1 MKAHGSTILVLRMA
15 VRVKVGF
22 RSSGAVPDLLISL
35 ISPKHLSKRPAVGIP
50 FSTTTGAF
58 EEARSRLP

>member
-22 RSSGAVPDLLISL
+22 RSSGAVPDLPPDLPR
-35 ISPKHLSKRPAVGIP
+35 SP
-50 FSTTTGAF
+50 
-58 EEARSRLP
+58 RSVQNV

>member
-22 RSSGAVPDLLISL
+22 RSSGAVPDLPR
-35 ISPKHLSKRPAVGIP
+35 SPKELI
-50 FSTTTGAF
+50 
-58 EEARSRLP
+58 

>member
-22 RSSGAVPDLLISL
+22 RSSGAVPDPSNG
-35 ISPKHLSKRPAVGIP
+35 SA
-50 FSTTTGAF
+50 STVSVVNITAQ
-58 EEARSRLP
+58 SRGR

>member
-22 RSSGAVPDLLISL
+22 RSSGAVPDLFVPDLFRSLPGVRELSPISSDL
-35 ISPKHLSKRPAVGIP
+35 FLQLSADD
-50 FSTTTGAF
+50 
-58 EEARSRLP
+58 